1 MRLASSSR
9 AVRCR
14 RLPIAYRLLV
24 ARSDVAAAKQA
35 WYQSPRGS
43 PRRSRWAGP
52 LGRLNKGQEL
62 CFPILLKQH
71 FCRKLFFCGRRLAL
85 FGVNCGASRRIHLPS
100 PARPPGAAHRLASR
114 ASPPAPLGWRGPPLG
129 ACQISFF
136 LAPTWTG
143 EGEGSGLFDAA
154 PRLRF
159 APCPRPLPF
168 PASGPTGAR
177 PLAPFTYGICT
188 RTEQGKKNT
197 GQEQEQKTQNTPFPA
212 VFYNHAISFVL
223 LLR

>member
-35 WYQSPRGS
+35 RSQSPRGS

-100 PARPPGAAHRLASR
+100 PARPPGAAHRL
-114 ASPPAPLGWRGPPLG
+114 PAHLCFSQFAVWYDAVDRGHRPS
-129 ACQISFF
+129 AR
-136 LAPTWTG
+136 
-143 EGEGSGLFDAA
+143 SGHSAA
-154 PRLRF
+154 IHAANAALIGKP
-159 APCPRPLPF
+159 
-168 PASGPTGAR
+168 
-177 PLAPFTYGICT
+177 
-188 RTEQGKKNT
+188 EQGTVATMDKKAASSLPRWVDPWGT
-197 GQEQEQKTQNTPFPA
+197 AT
-212 VFYNHAISFVL
+212 H
-223 LLR
+223 

>member
-1 MRLASSSR
+1 MRRFPANPFAQPSAPSR
-9 AVRCR
+9 
-14 RLPIAYRLLV
+14 
-24 ARSDVAAAKQA
+24 
-35 WYQSPRGS
+35 G
-43 PRRSRWAGP
+43 
-52 LGRLNKGQEL
+52 
-62 CFPILLKQH
+62 
-71 FCRKLFFCGRRLAL
+71 
-85 FGVNCGASRRIHLPS
+85 GV
-100 PARPPGAAHRLASR
+100 PPSR

-197 GQEQEQKTQNTPFPA
+197 GQEQEQKQQNTPFPA
-212 VFYNHAISFVL
+212 VFYNHGCRTVAGKALKRRLSPQNGKPSGRRACQGAHRRKERIEGVWL
-223 LLR
+223 LPVGCRSERVIG

>member
-1 MRLASSSR
+1 MFSPCFSPEECTRKVSQDEHKGDHHSSQQSPHRLRKSIIDGSDLIAPRDGAAVRLASSSR

-35 WYQSPRGS
+35 WSQSPRGS

-100 PARPPGAAHRLASR
+100 PARPPGAAYRLPAHR
-114 ASPPAPLGWRGPPLG
+114 P
-129 ACQISFF
+129 
-136 LAPTWTG
+136 
-143 EGEGSGLFDAA
+143 
-154 PRLRF
+154 
-159 APCPRPLPF
+159 PRPL
-168 PASGPTGAR
+168 GGAGHLWVR
-177 PLAPFTYGICT
+177 AKSAF
-188 RTEQGKKNT
+188 
-197 GQEQEQKTQNTPFPA
+197 F
-212 VFYNHAISFVL
+212 
-223 LLR
+223 

>member
-35 WYQSPRGS
+35 WSQSPRGS
-43 PRRSRWAGP
+43 PRRSRWAGS

-71 FCRKLFFCGRRLAL
+71 FCRKLFFCGGRLAL

-100 PARPPGAAHRLASR
+100 PARPPGAACRLPAHRPPRPLGGAGHLWVRAKSAFFLLPHGRVRGREAAYSMPLR
-114 ASPPAPLGWRGPPLG
+114 ASASLPAR
-129 ACQISFF
+129 
-136 LAPTWTG
+136 
-143 EGEGSGLFDAA
+143 
-154 PRLRF
+154 
-159 APCPRPLPF
+159 APCPSLP
-168 PASGPTGAR
+168 AAR
-177 PLAPFTYGICT
+177 PAPGRWRRSHIYGICT

-197 GQEQEQKTQNTPFPA
+197 GQEQEQKQQNTPFPA
-212 VFYNHAISFVL
+212 VFYNHA
-223 LLR
+223 